1 MGTVFLLGD
10 STCATKMPNA
20 WPEAGWGMCFAPF
33 LAWGWRLDN
42 RAVNGLSS
50 RLALSGGV
58 FERLASSLSSG
69 DWVVIQFGHNEDKPD
84 EARHTWPWTTYG
96 ENLAYM
102 ITRIRM
108 KGAFPVLLSSIERRR
123 FREGKAYDTLGEYP
137 WAMAAVAVR
146 LGVPFFDLTTPTLH
160 LLDDLGEQG
169 SRRLF
174 NQGIWPNYPDGVEDN
189 THLSLYGAQSIAGM
203 VANLLSPLPFVLQY
217 RI

>member
-1 MGTVFLLGD
+1 
-10 STCATKMPNA
+10 
-20 WPEAGWGMCFAPF
+20 
-33 LAWGWRLDN
+33 
-42 RAVNGLSS
+42 
-50 RLALSGGV
+50 V
-58 FERLASSLSSG
+58 FEKLASSLSPG

-84 EARHTWPWTTYG
+84 EARHTWPWTTFG
-96 ENLAYM
+96 ENLAHM

-160 LLDDLGEQG
+160 LLDALGEEA

-189 THLSLYGAQSIAGM
+189 THLSLYGASASPEWWRISSLRCPVGLSAEQDLTEQLDFGDCYNCQ
-203 VANLLSPLPFVLQY
+203 NLCTDIL
-217 RI
+217 

>member
-1 MGTVFLLGD
+1 
-10 STCATKMPNA
+10 
-20 WPEAGWGMCFAPF
+20 
-33 LAWGWRLDN
+33 
-42 RAVNGLSS
+42 
-50 RLALSGGV
+50 
-58 FERLASSLSSG
+58 
-69 DWVVIQFGHNEDKPD
+69 VVIQFGHNEDKPD

-174 NQGIWPNYPDGVEDN
+174 NQGNLAQLPRWGGGQHPSFPVW
-189 THLSLYGAQSIAGM
+189 GAKHRRNGGE
-203 VANLLSPLPFVLQY
+203 SPLSAAVCPAVQDLTEQLDFGDCYNCQNCWFDIVGKQGKSANGCVVSCFLV
-217 RI
+217 